1 MFEHDLDN
9 LKEVI
14 DPTMLSN
21 HWCPSPFMRNN
32 RILAEKIQVFSCF
45 QESDKSTGSNPT
57 YVRDTVS
64 SSVVQSYH
72 PVVTD
77 YLSVHK
83 PKLTDARAYLAEG
96 LNILIF

>member
-32 RILAEKIQVFSCF
+32 RILADCF
-45 QESDKSTGSNPT
+45 QESDKSTGSNT